1 MTSSSPS
8 ARAATHSASLHFL
21 ERERERIDRAL
32 LEVSVRGV
40 AEYPLSIREPAEYA
54 LSTAGKRLRPL
65 LCILAYSTAGE
76 HEIVPDAMYRL
87 ACALEIVHTYSLV
100 HDDLPCMDDDDLRRG
115 RPTVHKVYGNARAT
129 LAGATLLPLA
139 IRVLDA
145 EGRALHLPTATR
157 AALVLELTRA
167 AGSQGMVGGQLLDL
181 EGERRPIS
189 GKHLEDIHHRKTGA
203 LLTSALRIGAI
214 AHGSTEDLLRRLT
227 AYGRALGLAFQI
239 ADDLLDVEGESHAI
253 GKTAGRDMQLDKA
266 SYPSLYGTEGARKLA
281 RQKAEEAKEVIRP
294 LRSDRLEALADYV
307 IERRK

>member
-1 MTSSSPS
+1 MKPSSATARPS
-8 ARAATHSASLHFL
+8 AHPPGLAFL
-21 ERERERIDRAL
+21 EVERERIDRAL
-32 LEVSVRGV
+32 LEVSLHGV

-65 LCILAYSTAGE
+65 LCILAYSTAGVDE
-76 HEIVPDAMYRL
+76 RVPDAIYRL
-87 ACALEIVHTYSLV
+87 SCALEIVHTYSLV

-129 LAGATLLPLA
+129 LAGASLLPLA
-139 IRVLDA
+139 IDVLET
-145 EGRALHLPTATR
+145 EGRGLNLSGETR

-181 EGERRPIS
+181 EGERRSIP
-189 GKHLEDIHHRKTGA
+189 GEHLEEIHRRKTGA

-214 AHGSTEDLLRRLT
+214 ARGTTEDLLQRLT

-239 ADDLLDVEGESHAI
+239 ADDLLDVEGESDAI
-253 GKTAGRDMQLDKA
+253 GKTAGRDLQLDKA
-266 SYPSLYGTEGARKLA
+266 SYPSLYGTDGARKLA
-281 RQKAEEAKEVIRP
+281 RQKAEEAKQAIRP
-294 LRSDRLEALADYV
+294 LGSERLEALADYV